1 MDNKAVFGELQTVN
15 TDAVQ
20 YIHLSPYDFNK
31 DGKVDMEDVKAAE
44 KHYRLSKE
52 DSHYSQNKQ
61 YDVNRDGIIDI
72 EDFIIV
78 KRHMN

>member
-1 MDNKAVFGELQTVN
+1 MLFNI
-15 TDAVQ
+15 
-20 YIHLSPYDFNK
+20 YIFSSYDFNK
-31 DGKVDMEDVKAAE
+31 DEKVDMEDVKAAE